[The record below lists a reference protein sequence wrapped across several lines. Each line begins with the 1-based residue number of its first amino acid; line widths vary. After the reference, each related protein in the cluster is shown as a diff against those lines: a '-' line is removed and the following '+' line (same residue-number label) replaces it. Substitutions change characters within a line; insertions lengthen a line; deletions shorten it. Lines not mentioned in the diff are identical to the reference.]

1 MIFLSWSK
9 SLSLNLAKRTAD
21 LLVDVFETDSIFWI
35 STEGIDQGAD
45 ISRSIEDGLQKC
57 NGAILF
63 LTIDNINNP
72 WINYEAGAIA
82 CKSGNSR
89 IWPFA
94 FNLRM
99 SEFSYSPIASKQAM
113 GLNKEDVVR
122 LLQSIYE
129 FEQKNI
135 DIPKDKVD
143 QNIALHLEKYLQDC
157 EKIISS
163 YTVHNLS
170 STLEDVKPLICRQL
184 STECVEGSSYLFKR
198 GFETH
203 EFYSFVLSNAKQ
215 RLWVFGRKNK
225 KLFDSTHRSQLEQL
239 FSKIKNDGLDLKIL
253 FFDQRAEQK
262 LIDMQQ
268 KKTHFLS
275 ALQTSISDAMDLFD
289 ENGLDFYNYCKTY
302 NTIRNEAI
310 VIMDNFVFFTPV
322 KYSVDGKPEHL
333 TGKPFFALEIGNGIA
348 EHYLQIF
355 MDVYDQSTS
364 LKEE

>member
-1 MIFLSWSK
+1 
-9 SLSLNLAKRTAD
+9 
-21 LLVDVFETDSIFWI
+21 
-35 STEGIDQGAD
+35 
-45 ISRSIEDGLQKC
+45 
-57 NGAILF
+57 
-63 LTIDNINNP
+63 
-72 WINYEAGAIA
+72 
-82 CKSGNSR
+82 
-89 IWPFA
+89 
-94 FNLRM
+94 
-99 SEFSYSPIASKQAM
+99 
-113 GLNKEDVVR
+113 
-122 LLQSIYE
+122 
-129 FEQKNI
+129 
-135 DIPKDKVD
+135 
-143 QNIALHLEKYLQDC
+143 
-157 EKIISS
+157 
-163 YTVHNLS
+163 
-170 STLEDVKPLICRQL
+170 
-184 STECVEGSSYLFKR
+184 
-198 GFETH
+198 
-203 EFYSFVLSNAKQ
+203 
-215 RLWVFGRKNK
+215 
-225 KLFDSTHRSQLEQL
+225 
-239 FSKIKNDGLDLKIL
+239 DGLDLKIL